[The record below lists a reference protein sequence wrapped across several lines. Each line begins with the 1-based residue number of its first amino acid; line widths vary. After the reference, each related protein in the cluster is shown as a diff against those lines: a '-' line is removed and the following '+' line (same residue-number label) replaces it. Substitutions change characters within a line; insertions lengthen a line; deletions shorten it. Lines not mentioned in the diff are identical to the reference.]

1 MSGADTSALKSS
13 NRYSNPQQYGIE
25 FNTALSEKQNQ
36 YQNDLDA
43 ATLGLNLFDTSDLIG
58 NARVNS
64 GVSNTQSNELMSAIE
79 DNTKKKQN
87 KVGLGNQGVF

>member
-1 MSGADTSALKSS
+1 MKSN
-13 NRYSNPQQYGIE
+13 NRYLNPQQYGIE

-43 ATLGLNLFDTSDLIG
+43 ATLGLNLFDTSDLVG
-58 NARVNS
+58 NARVNF